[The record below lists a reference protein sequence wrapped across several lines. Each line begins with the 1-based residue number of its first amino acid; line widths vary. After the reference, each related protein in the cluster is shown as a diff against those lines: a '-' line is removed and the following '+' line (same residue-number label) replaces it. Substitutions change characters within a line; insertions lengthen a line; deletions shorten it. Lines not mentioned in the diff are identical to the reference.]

1 MSARQVIVALM
12 TGLAMAVVVAAQAP
26 AQSSQ
31 SSGGPLVQTI
41 DLDLTVNPASADWV
55 NDSLDDA
62 KKDGVDIVIFRLDTP
77 GGLDESMREMV
88 KDIIAAPM
96 PVVVYVA
103 PDGARAASAGL
114 FVTEAADVA
123 AMAPQTNIGS
133 ATPIN
138 IGGGDQDKVLG
149 RKVRND
155 AAAYV
160 RALAAGHGRNPD
172 LAEQMVR
179 KATNVTATEAKR
191 QGLVDIIASSDQD
204 LVEKLDGFRVRGPK
218 HQVLETTGAQ
228 IEHRDVPF
236 KFQVLELIVNPTTAY
251 LLFTLALFG
260 IGFELFHP
268 GAILPGAI
276 GGVSL
281 ILALFGFAQLP
292 INIAGV
298 LLILLAFG
306 LLIAEAFIVSHGA
319 LAAGGIVS
327 LVFGGLLLFDTNS
340 EAFDISVPVVIFT
353 GILLGGF
360 FTWII
365 SKAVQ
370 TRHRKVH
377 TGSEELIGEHAI
389 VRSRL
394 DPVGHVFVKG
404 ALWRA
409 TGANSSSFDVGDE
422 VVVEKVDGLTL
433 TVRQPENPSSEFASR
448 M

>member
-1 MSARQVIVALM
+1 MKARQLIVALI
-12 TGLAMAVVVAAQAP
+12 TGLAIASPGTQAVAKSPSAP
-26 AQSSQ
+26 V
-31 SSGGPLVQTI
+31 VQTI

-160 RALAAGHGRNPD
+160 QALAESHGRNPE

-179 KATNVTATEAKR
+179 RATNVTAAEAKQR
-191 QGLVDIIASSDQD
+191 DLIDIIASSDQD
-204 LVEKLDGFRVRGPK
+204 LVEKLDGFRVKGPK
-218 HQVLETTGAQ
+218 HQVLETTDAR

-276 GGVSL
+276 GGISL

-319 LAAGGIVS
+319 LAAGGIVA

-340 EAFDISVPVVIFT
+340 DAYEVSVPVVIFT
-353 GILLGGF
+353 GALFGGF
-360 FTWII
+360 FVFVI
-365 SKAVQ
+365 SKAVE
-370 TRHRKVH
+370 TRHRRVY
-377 TGSEELIGEHAI
+377 TGSEELIGERAV

-394 DPVGHVFVKG
+394 DPVGHVFVRG

-409 TGANSSSFDVGDE
+409 TGLDSASFEVGDE
-422 VVVEKVDGLTL
+422 VLVEKVDGLTL
-433 TVRQPENPSSEFASR
+433 TVRKPETGL
-448 M
+448 

>member
-1 MSARQVIVALM
+1 MKTRLLIVALL
-12 TGLAMAVVVAAQAP
+12 TGLAIGGPGAAQAM
-26 AQSSQ
+26 AK
-31 SSGGPLVQTI
+31 SGDGPLVQTV
-41 DLDLTVNPASADWV
+41 DLDLTVNPASAAWV

-62 KKDGVDIVIFRLDTP
+62 RKKGVDIVIFKLDTP
-77 GGLDESMREMV
+77 GGLDDSMRKMV
-88 KDIIAAPM
+88 KDIVAAPM
-96 PVVVYVA
+96 PVVVYVS

-160 RALAAGHGRNPD
+160 RALAERHGRNPD

-179 KATNVTATEAKR
+179 KATNVTAGEAKR
-191 QGLVDIIASSDQD
+191 RGLIDIIASNDQD
-204 LVEKLDGFRVRGPK
+204 LVEKLDGFRVQGPK
-218 HQVLETTGAQ
+218 QQVLETTGAR

-292 INIAGV
+292 LNIAGV
-298 LLILLAFG
+298 LLILLAFA

-319 LAAGGIVS
+319 LAAGGIVA

-340 EAFDISVPVVIFT
+340 DAYEVSVPVVIFT
-353 GILLGGF
+353 GALLGGF
-360 FTWII
+360 FVFVI
-365 SKAVQ
+365 SKAVEA
-370 TRHRKVH
+370 RHRRVY
-377 TGSEELIGEHAI
+377 TGSEELIGERAV

-394 DPVGHVFVKG
+394 DPVGHVFVRG

-409 TGANSSSFDVGDE
+409 TGLDSASVEVGDE

-433 TVRQPENPSSEFASR
+433 TVRKG
-448 M
+448 

>member
-1 MSARQVIVALM
+1 MSLRHLTVALL
-12 TGLAMAVVVAAQAP
+12 TGLAMAGAVAVQAP
-26 AQSSQ
+26 ARSSQ
-31 SSGGPLVQTI
+31 SSSGPLVQTI

-62 KKDGVDIVIFRLDTP
+62 KKDGVDIVIYKLDTP
-77 GGLDESMREMV
+77 GGLDDSMRKMV
-88 KDIIAAPM
+88 KDIISAPM
-96 PVVVYVA
+96 PVVVYVS

-114 FVTEAADVA
+114 FVTESADVA
-123 AMAPQTNIGS
+123 AMAPETNIGS
-133 ATPIN
+133 ATPIS

-160 RALAAGHGRNPD
+160 RALAEGHGRNPD

-179 KATNVTATEAKR
+179 KATNVTAAEAKQR
-191 QGLVDIIASSDQD
+191 GLVDLIASSDED
-204 LVEKLDGFRVRGPK
+204 LVAKLDGFRVQGPK
-218 HQVLETTGAQ
+218 HQVLETTGAR

-236 KFQVLELIVNPTTAY
+236 KFAVLELIVNPTTAY
-251 LLFTLALFG
+251 LLFTLALVG

-268 GAILPGAI
+268 GAIFPGAI
-276 GGVSL
+276 GGISL

-327 LVFGGLLLFDTNS
+327 LIFGGLLLFDTNS

-353 GILLGGF
+353 GILFGGF

-370 TRHRKVH
+370 ARHRRVH
-377 TGSEELIGEHAI
+377 TGSEELVGEHAV

-409 TGANSSSFDVGDE
+409 TGADSSAFDVGDE
-422 VVVEKVDGLTL
+422 VVVESVEGLTL
-433 TVRQPENPSSEFASR
+433 TVRKPEPAPE